1 MQYDTTLSGKIGY
14 KNWARLVS
22 NHHCLSTYTG
32 LSQLSQLHD
41 LKNWVGSPWM
51 THIHVID
58 KTTTNMQQGQTI
70 STGVLTANVKQI
82 KHTKY
87 VKKNNNLVENDG
99 PVAAGWKTVQYN
111 NFTSLK
117 HSNKFNIF
125 IIVPRYTYK
134 QLFNSDYF
142 TNCKLLYIAIN

>member
-58 KTTTNMQQGQTI
+58 KTTTNKLQGQPI

-87 VKKNNNLVENDG
+87 VKKTTIW
-99 PVAAGWKTVQYN
+99 WKMMNQWLQDEKRCN
-111 NFTSLK
+111 IIISHRWN
-117 HSNKFNIF
+117 SNEFNIF
-125 IIVPRYTYK
+125 IIVPRYTHK

>member
-58 KTTTNMQQGQTI
+58 KTTTNMLQGQTI

-87 VKKNNNLVENDG
+87 VKKTTIW
-99 PVAAGWKTVQYN
+99 WKKMDQWLQDEKRCNIIISHRWNIQMSSIFLSLYPDTHTSSCLTVTILQ
-111 NFTSLK
+111 T
-117 HSNKFNIF
+117 
-125 IIVPRYTYK
+125 V
-134 QLFNSDYF
+134 
-142 TNCKLLYIAIN
+142 NCCILQ

>member
-58 KTTTNMQQGQTI
+58 KTTTNMLQGQPI

-87 VKKNNNLVENDG
+87 VKKTIW
-99 PVAAGWKTVQYN
+99 WKKMDQWLQDEKRCHIIISHRWNIQMSSIFLSLYPDIHTSSCLTVTILQ
-111 NFTSLK
+111 T
-117 HSNKFNIF
+117 
-125 IIVPRYTYK
+125 V
-134 QLFNSDYF
+134 
-142 TNCKLLYIAIN
+142 NCCILQ